1 MAKAAPIDVKARQG
15 ISLSQK
21 GNCDKAVPILEDV
34 ELERH
39 KPSTAYALASC
50 YEKQGKL
57 VQAAELFRVTSK
69 EKPIRGWTRDDH
81 NAKARARKKAAALDA
96 IIPTLKFKVAEDYE
110 DLELEVDGHPVSNLN
125 EPRQHMPE
133 TPLTI
138 TARAKDKKEME
149 ESLTLSE
156 GERRVFVI
164 ELEKADP
171 NTVRK
176 KPRAK
181 TGSVKS
187 SGALAIGARFRG
199 ILIPKFLMNAFGDG
213 GTTMFAPGGDLVL
226 TKGLSDADLAISI
239 GYSSYRMGEVPYKP
253 KGRPDTEYEIIQS
266 DLQSLLLTFD
276 LLWNIPLDSQKRWSF
291 RVGGGIGIGWTFLG
305 NLYRTQAYP
314 ASGVAGNPYE
324 YIKCRGPNQPL
335 GTFRYCNQLDKDA
348 THYNGYT
355 EPSWFD
361 GGVRPLIYPWLT
373 FPQLGIS
380 WRVAPKLTLD
390 IDTGLTISGFMGAAG
405 LRYEL

>member
-1 MAKAAPIDVKARQG
+1 MAAPIDIKARQG
-15 ISLSQK
+15 ISLAQK
-21 GNCDKAVPILEDV
+21 GNCEKAVPILEDV

-39 KPSTAYALASC
+39 RPSSAYALASC
-50 YEKQGKL
+50 YQKQGKL

-81 NAKARARKKAAALDA
+81 NAKARARKKASDLDA

-110 DLELEVDGHPVSNLN
+110 DLEVEVDGRPVSNLN

-133 TPLTI
+133 AQLTI
-138 TARAKDKKEME
+138 SARAKDKKEME
-149 ESLTLSE
+149 EKITLSE
-156 GERRVFVI
+156 GERRVYVI
-164 ELEKADP
+164 QLEKADP
-171 NTVRK
+171 NTKPTKTIRK
-176 KPRAK
+176 SSPD
-181 TGSVKS
+181 KS
-187 SGALAIGARFRG
+187 SGAWAIGARFRG

-213 GTTMFAPGGDLVL
+213 GTTLFAPGADLVL
-226 TKGLSDADLAISI
+226 SKSLSDADLAISV

-253 KGRPDTEYEIIQS
+253 KGRPDTEYEILQS
-266 DLQSLLLTFD
+266 DLQSLLATVD
-276 LLWNIPLDSQKRWSF
+276 LLWNIPLDSHKRWSF
-291 RVGGGIGIGWTFLG
+291 RIGGGIGIGWTFLG

-348 THYNGYT
+348 THYNGYV
-355 EPSWFD
+355 EPNWFQ

-373 FPQLGIS
+373 FPQIGIS
-380 WRVAPKLTLD
+380 WRIAPKINVD
-390 IDTGLTISGFMGAAG
+390 VDTGLSISGFMGMAG